1 MEPHDSDPTTEAEP
15 DPWDTVSSEFSDLR
29 DRLKATYRQAAD
41 DRGPSEDDVK
51 DAFSTLADAWS
62 QVATSVTSALKDP
75 DVRDQLKQAASSFAA
90 ALGTTI
96 SDLGTE
102 LKEPGASPG
111 TEEE

>member
-1 MEPHDSDPTTEAEP
+1 METHESDPTAETEA

-29 DRLKATYRQAAD
+29 ARLTATYRQVAD
-41 DRGPSEDDVK
+41 DRGPSEDNVK
-51 DAFSTLADAWS
+51 DAFSTLAEAWS

-75 DVRDQLKQAASSFAA
+75 DVRDQLKKAASSFAA

-102 LKEPGASPG
+102 LKEEHS
-111 TEEE
+111 EEE